1 MLDRTGEVT
10 PPTQW
15 ATRLMVTLR
24 VGAGGFLI
32 AGGAF
37 PDGDAVPDGDLLGSD
52 EDVLDEQPQHALAF
66 GDARVLG
73 VAAELGEEAFQVVGE
88 LEVGVAVGELGVDGA
103 GLAAQARFAG
113 PQGGHPGAQLVDG
126 DQLFLECLDH
136 PGDRGGSLGLR
147 EFQPLA
153 LAGGRVAGAGLLEAF
168 ADLGADQRGVGEQV
182 RDVVPDDGVEVVGAD
197 WLVAADPAAFVAVV
211 IRAQAPVVAD
221 LLVRGAGGG
230 AVVAVSAGRAG
241 GQALQQG
248 GDLGVAGGEPLVVL
262 KAPGGALERL
272 GGHDGGDGDLDP
284 VPAGPVDGLGR
295 PRCGP
300 ALQAGPAVQARR
312 LLQDLRLAEHC
323 DTCVGRVAQHAPD
336 HRPVPA
342 GLAGAGGDVFA
353 GKPAGQAGDGGA
365 VVGVTAEQL
374 SDDRRLMADDLVA
387 GAAVCGLVDVAVAE
401 RGAAQDVD
409 RPGPGPVGLAAPVAL
424 HQLRLLI
431 FGEHALEL
439 HHQLVFGA
447 VAARSLDELHAGP
460 GAGEL
465 LDQQRLVG
473 ELAGQPVRGVD
484 EHHIDADPGDHVPQP
499 LQGGPDQRGPRM
511 PLVLEHPLLR
521 QLNPQLPGV
530 GAQRR
535 RLRPDR
541 LVLLLPGAGD
551 PGVDRRARH
560 GAAFLPG
567 RPARCGPAAV
577 AREWRRPPTN
587 PWPHDGQR
595 RTPSRPPGRSPAR
608 GLSAAPREELG
619 QRAGHHGGDR
629 GLALARVGAHPPRQ
643 PRRQLDGEHHARLG
657 HLHPP
662 LSHGLVHIPAGLAH
676 RDREPG
682 SQHRGGLRHRD
693 TSLRQLSRRVDPPG
707 VLRITC
713 AAATSHDTNILPD
726 MSPITRN
733 TPWSFQP
740 PVAQSDVK
748 AEVAHCVGGVASP
761 VLSNIYLDRLDK
773 FVETVLIPEYTRGTS
788 RAPNP
793 AYRKVIRA
801 MTRAR
806 RRGDRTA
813 VRQLRRQLRGLPS
826 RDPHDPGYRRLRY
839 IRYADDHLLGFAGPK
854 AEAEQIKARLAA
866 FLRDD
871 LKLELSQEKTLII
884 STYGA
889 EYRGIVQYYLLAG
902 DVWRLNRLEWVA
914 ATSMLKTLAAKHGS
928 SVTKM
933 ARQYKAKIETPY
945 GPRTCFQASVQR
957 ADRKPLAVRFGG
969 IPLRR
974 QKKAV
979 LTDRQPI
986 PATGPKELTTRL
998 LRSRCE
1004 WCEQRAPVEI
1014 HQVRALADLTRPRQP
1029 QPEWAHRMATMR
1041 RKTLVVCIP
1050 CHQAIHAGQP
1060 AATPTQ

>member
-1 MLDRTGEVT
+1 MLERTGDAT

-136 PGDRGGSLGLR
+136 PGDRGGILGLR
-147 EFQPLA
+147 EFQA

-182 RDVVPDDGVEVVGAD
+182 SDVVPDDGVEVVGAD

-284 VPAGPVDGLGR
+284 VLAGPVDGLGR

-409 RPGPGPVGLAAPVAL
+409 RPGPGSRRAPHRRRPRRPRPAAAPGRAGSAWPPNAPRPRTPTPPAA
-424 HQLRLLI
+424 QPP
-431 FGEHALEL
+431 
-439 HHQLVFGA
+439 
-447 VAARSLDELHAGP
+447 AARRGRAAPPSATRSSGPSSAG
-460 GAGEL
+460 
-465 LDQQRLVG
+465 RW
-473 ELAGQPVRGVD
+473 R
-484 EHHIDADPGDHVPQP
+484 
-499 LQGGPDQRGPRM
+499 
-511 PLVLEHPLLR
+511 
-521 QLNPQLPGV
+521 
-530 GAQRR
+530 
-535 RLRPDR
+535 
-541 LVLLLPGAGD
+541 
-551 PGVDRRARH
+551 
-560 GAAFLPG
+560 PG
-567 RPARCGPAAV
+567 R
-577 AREWRRPPTN
+577 
-587 PWPHDGQR
+587 
-595 RTPSRPPGRSPAR
+595 RSPR
-608 GLSAAPREELG
+608 S
-619 QRAGHHGGDR
+619 
-629 GLALARVGAHPPRQ
+629 
-643 PRRQLDGEHHARLG
+643 
-657 HLHPP
+657 
-662 LSHGLVHIPAGLAH
+662 S
-676 RDREPG
+676 
-682 SQHRGGLRHRD
+682 RGGLP
-693 TSLRQLSRRVDPPG
+693 S
-707 VLRITC
+707 
-713 AAATSHDTNILPD
+713 
-726 MSPITRN
+726 
-733 TPWSFQP
+733 W
-740 PVAQSDVK
+740 
-748 AEVAHCVGGVASP
+748 
-761 VLSNIYLDRLDK
+761 
-773 FVETVLIPEYTRGTS
+773 
-788 RAPNP
+788 P
-793 AYRKVIRA
+793 ART
-801 MTRAR
+801 MRAR
-806 RRGDRTA
+806 RCGT
-813 VRQLRRQLRGLPS
+813 
-826 RDPHDPGYRRLRY
+826 
-839 IRYADDHLLGFAGPK
+839 
-854 AEAEQIKARLAA
+854 
-866 FLRDD
+866 
-871 LKLELSQEKTLII
+871 
-884 STYGA
+884 
-889 EYRGIVQYYLLAG
+889 
-902 DVWRLNRLEWVA
+902 
-914 ATSMLKTLAAKHGS
+914 
-928 SVTKM
+928 
-933 ARQYKAKIETPY
+933 
-945 GPRTCFQASVQR
+945 
-957 ADRKPLAVRFGG
+957 
-969 IPLRR
+969 
-974 QKKAV
+974 
-979 LTDRQPI
+979 
-986 PATGPKELTTRL
+986 
-998 LRSRCE
+998 
-1004 WCEQRAPVEI
+1004 
-1014 HQVRALADLTRPRQP
+1014 
-1029 QPEWAHRMATMR
+1029 RMA
-1041 RKTLVVCIP
+1041 
-1050 CHQAIHAGQP
+1050 
-1060 AATPTQ
+1060 